1 MTSFSPYRTGKQ
13 FQQTALVSMEQ
24 VWSIGKAKS
33 MYLEAQL
40 TDVEARPKTGHCD
53 PGQPVLGTL
62 VRSTTFM
69 QTWLRL
75 HTDPQTPLRLLC
87 RFLQATD
94 ESLKEAEG
102 LKMGTL
108 DCNYRCQKL
117 LMVFPGSPA
126 CPCLSQGAPG
136 SNVSPPDGR
145 WEPTVAQMSLLHL
158 APSQFLQKWSPGRE
172 REPVSS
178 IGFSGLRYSDWV
190 PLCWSLLEF
199 FSPWWAL
206 NLTLGY
212 NKQQLPLKQLNQRG
226 LVDWFS

>member
-53 PGQPVLGTL
+53 PGQPVLETL

-126 CPCLSQGAPG
+126 RPCLSQGAPG

-158 APSQFLQKWSPGRE
+158 APSQFLQKWSLGRK
-172 REPVSS
+172 RENQSLLLSLVGWGTL
-178 IGFSGLRYSDWV
+178 IEFHCVG
-190 PLCWSLLEF
+190 LCWS
-199 FSPWWAL
+199 FSHPGGHWISH
-206 NLTLGY
+206 
-212 NKQQLPLKQLNQRG
+212 
-226 LVDWFS
+226 LVITNRSSL